1 MPPIAQTLK
10 HIAQLE
16 IFKLI
21 AGAGFFFACR
31 VSGALLAYVTLII
44 LARWTGAT
52 ELGIFVFASSWCI
65 ALSTVACL
73 GYPSAAY
80 RFIGLGL
87 AARDLGRI
95 RGFVRRGS
103 QIVIGSS
110 LIMAGA
116 GAAAT
121 LSIGGLI
128 SAEHV
133 GPLLIAFLC
142 VPIFAW
148 VRLNTTVAHAFSWF
162 ALSTV
167 PNSVLRPL
175 LLLVAIGAVRLA
187 GGALSAVNVMLL
199 FTAVTLLV
207 AIGEH
212 ALLARGLNRELRD
225 AQPVYETR
233 TWVRAGMP
241 LLIIVLFTSYFPELS
256 VILAGVYLPPE
267 DIAKFNAGIRTASLI
282 AFGLDAVDNTI
293 LPRISHLF
301 ARGDI
306 INLQR
311 IVVRSTQLKFW
322 SALVAVLVL
331 AVMGEHILALFGEEF
346 VGGYG
351 PLMIFAL
358 ALLLR
363 AAVGPATLLLHITGH
378 QDRCIIIYACAL
390 VASLVLN
397 FLLVPRFG
405 MNGAAM
411 AMLLVTGFWTVW
423 LRIVVMRLISVQL
436 SIFSFRA
443 ALRSDI

>member
-1 MPPIAQTLK
+1 MPPIAQKLK
-10 HIAQLE
+10 HIGQLE
-16 IFKLI
+16 VVKLL
-21 AGAGFFFACR
+21 AGAGFLFACR
-31 VSGALLAYVTLII
+31 VSGALLVYVTLII

-73 GYPSAAY
+73 GYPCAAY
-80 RFIGLGL
+80 RFVGLGL
-87 AARDLGRI
+87 AVGDFGRI
-95 RGFVRRGS
+95 RGFVRRGR

-121 LSIGGLI
+121 LSIDGLV
-128 SAEHV
+128 SSDHV
-133 GPLLIAFLC
+133 KPLLIAFLC

-148 VRLNTTVAHAFSWF
+148 VRLDIAVAHAFSWF

-175 LLLVAIGAVRLA
+175 LLLVAIGALRLA

-199 FTAVTLLV
+199 FTAVTLSV

-212 ALLARGLNRELRD
+212 GILARGLNRELGHGE
-225 AQPVYETR
+225 PVYETR
-233 TWVRAGMP
+233 TWVRTSMP
-241 LLIIVLFTSYFPELS
+241 LLIILLFTSYFPELS
-256 VILAGVYLPPE
+256 VILAGAYLPPE
-267 DIAKFNAGIRTASLI
+267 DIAKFNAGIRTAFLI
-282 AFGLDAVDNTI
+282 AFGIDAVDNTI
-293 LPRISHLF
+293 MPQISRLF
-301 ARGDI
+301 AQGDI
-306 INLQR
+306 MNLQR
-311 IVVRSTQLKFW
+311 IVARSTQLKFW
-322 SALVAVLVL
+322 SALVAVLTF
-331 AVMGEHILALFGEEF
+331 AVMGEHILALFGKEF

-351 PLMIFAL
+351 SLMIVAL

-363 AAVGPATLLLHITGH
+363 AAVGPVALLLEITGH
-378 QDRCIIIYACAL
+378 QDSCIIVYACAL

-405 MNGAAM
+405 MNGAAV

-423 LRIVVMRLISVQL
+423 LRIVVMRLIGVQP
-436 SIFSFRA
+436 SIFSFRG
-443 ALRSDI
+443 ALRSDM